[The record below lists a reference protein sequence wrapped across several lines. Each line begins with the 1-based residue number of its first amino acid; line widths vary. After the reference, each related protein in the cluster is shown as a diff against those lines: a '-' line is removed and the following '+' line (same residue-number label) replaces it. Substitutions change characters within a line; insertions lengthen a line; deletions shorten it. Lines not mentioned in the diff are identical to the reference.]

1 MSKTIILF
9 LQDVDPIENIIVD
22 NSRKLLYTLTEKSS
36 IEAWHIGKNLTNVRR
51 LGRITQNEIA
61 SQAVSLIK

>member
-1 MSKTIILF
+1 MCKTRILF

-36 IEAWHIGKNLTNVRR
+36 IEAWYIGQNLTNVRR